1 MQPTAGRAC
10 CLASLYENT
19 SIPSHARSRQRWLIL
34 FSLGRKYKM
43 NNSVTITI
51 RNVET
56 SDISIFFEQQLDL
69 EANRMAA
76 FVRDDPHDRAAFDAH
91 WKRIMDSTGI
101 VKKTILRGEEVAGHI
116 SCYPQEGELE
126 VTYWLG
132 KKHWG
137 KGVATQALK
146 KLLQEITHRPLF
158 ARAAKDNIRSIRVLQ
173 KCDFKIIDENKDF
186 AQGRGEETEE
196 YIFRLDGEI
205 Q

>member
-1 MQPTAGRAC
+1 
-10 CLASLYENT
+10 
-19 SIPSHARSRQRWLIL
+19 
-34 FSLGRKYKM
+34 M

-126 VTYWLG
+126 ITYWLE

-137 KGVATQALK
+137 KEVATQALK
-146 KLLQEITHRPLF
+146 KCFKKLPIGHLSQELRKTTLDRSGCCRNAISKLSMKTRILPKEEVKK
-158 ARAAKDNIRSIRVLQ
+158 RRNIFSV
-173 KCDFKIIDENKDF
+173 
-186 AQGRGEETEE
+186 
-196 YIFRLDGEI
+196 
-205 Q
+205 

>member
-1 MQPTAGRAC
+1 MGPLLFQPYMT
-10 CLASLYENT
+10 NPDT
-19 SIPSHARSRQRWLIL
+19 
-34 FSLGRKYKM
+34 
-43 NNSVTITI
+43 VTL
-51 RNVET
+51 RGVET
-56 SDISIFFEQQLDL
+56 SDISIFFEQQLDP

-76 FVRDDPHDRAAFDAH
+76 FVRKERQDRAAFDAH
-91 WKRIMDSTGI
+91 WKQIMDSAGI
-101 VKKTILRGEEVAGHI
+101 VNKTILRGEEVAGHI
-116 SCYPQEGELE
+116 ACFPQEGELE

-132 KKHWG
+132 KQHWG

-158 ARAAKDNIRSIRVLQ
+158 ARAAKDNIGSVRVLQ
-173 KCDFKIIDENKDF
+173 KCGFKIIGEDKGF

>member
-1 MQPTAGRAC
+1 
-10 CLASLYENT
+10 
-19 SIPSHARSRQRWLIL
+19 
-34 FSLGRKYKM
+34 M

-116 SCYPQEGELE
+116 SWYPQEGELE

-146 KLLQEITHRPLF
+146 KLLQ
-158 ARAAKDNIRSIRVLQ
+158 
-173 KCDFKIIDENKDF
+173 
-186 AQGRGEETEE
+186 
-196 YIFRLDGEI
+196 
-205 Q
+205 